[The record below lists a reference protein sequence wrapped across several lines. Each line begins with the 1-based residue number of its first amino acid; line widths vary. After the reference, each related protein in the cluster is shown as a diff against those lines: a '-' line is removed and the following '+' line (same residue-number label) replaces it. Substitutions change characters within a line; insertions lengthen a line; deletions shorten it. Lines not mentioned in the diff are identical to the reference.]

1 MKSILRVCRDLFPRL
16 GLPRWSVPVLLLL
29 GVATALT
36 EGLSISLL
44 IPLIQPVT
52 PDSSSRIA
60 HWLGGLFGDVPPAS
74 RGWVIGAAIFA
85 GVLLKNA
92 LSFGYTLL
100 FQWLNAGANH
110 QLRCGILREVL
121 RVSQGWLDRQD
132 SGRLLHVLN
141 HETSRANA
149 AFAVLAGMFIN
160 LCMIGIFGVL
170 LCLISWQLT
179 LVTAG
184 ALLVISWV
192 IRTLTWRARG
202 LGDLAAAAN
211 ARMTQRTVDLFAGLR
226 LVRTFGREAHEA
238 ERFERS
244 SEEVRR
250 TFFSID
256 RVSSLVPPA
265 SEILTLLLLLGILA
279 SATPTPGALAGTL
292 AFLVLL
298 YRLHP
303 RVRQLDLDR
312 VTLSSLASAVEE
324 VHALL
329 LPEGKTYLTNGSTR
343 LTGGPWEVRFEDV
356 ALRYETGTTPALG
369 GVSFTIPARQTTALV
384 GPSGAGKS
392 SIISLLCRFYDS
404 TAGRVTVDGT
414 ALTALDLPWWRS
426 RLAVVSQ
433 EVHLFNASVAENIAY
448 GKLDASRAE
457 IEEAARRAHA
467 YDFIAA
473 LPQGFDSPLGERGLR
488 LSGGQRQRLALARA
502 FIRDP
507 EVLILDEATNALDL
521 IAEQLVHDALQA
533 FGGSRTVV
541 IVAHRLSTI
550 EHADHVVVLE
560 AGQVAEQGTL
570 SVLRASGGLY
580 ARLEKLQFRKHS
592 AGVEAPFAMPT

>member
-1 MKSILRVCRDLFPRL
+1 MRSILRVCRDLFPRL
-16 GLPRWSVPVLLLL
+16 GLPRWSVAVLLLL
-29 GVATALT
+29 GLATALT

-44 IPLIQPVT
+44 IPLLQPVP
-52 PDSSSRIA
+52 PDSSA
-60 HWLGGLFGDVPPAS
+60 HITRWLGRLFGDVPPES
-74 RGWVIGAAIFA
+74 RGWVIGATIFA

-92 LSFGYTLL
+92 LSFCYTLL

-110 QLRCGILREVL
+110 QLRCGILREIL
-121 RVSQGWLDRQD
+121 RASQGWLDRQD
-132 SGRLLHVLN
+132 SGRLLHALN
-141 HETSRANA
+141 HETWRANA
-149 AFAVLAGMFIN
+149 AFAVLAGLFIN
-160 LCMIGIFGVL
+160 VCMIAIFGVL
-170 LCLISWQLT
+170 LCLISWRLT

-184 ALLVISWV
+184 AMLVISWV
-192 IRTLTWRARG
+192 IRTLTWRARR

-211 ARMTQRTVDLFAGLR
+211 ATMTQRAVDLFAGLR
-226 LVRTFGREAHEA
+226 LVRTFGREAYEA
-238 ERFERS
+238 ERFEQS

-250 TFFSID
+250 TFFNID
-256 RVSSLVPPA
+256 RVTSLVPPA
-265 SEILTLLLLLGILA
+265 SEILTLLLLLGLFSSAA
-279 SATPTPGALAGTL
+279 SQPGALAGTL

-329 LPEGKTYLTNGSTR
+329 LPEGKTYLTNGPAK
-343 LTGGPWEVRFEDV
+343 LTGGPWDVRFEDV
-356 ALRYETGTTPALG
+356 ALRYETGATPALG
-369 GVSFTIPARQTTALV
+369 GVTFTIPARRTTALI

-392 SIISLLCRFYDS
+392 SVISLLCRFYDP

-448 GKLDASRAE
+448 GKLDATPAE
-457 IEEAARRAHA
+457 IEDAARRAHA

-473 LPQGFDSPLGERGLR
+473 LPQGFDTPLGERGLR

-521 IAEQLVHDALQA
+521 ISEQLVHDALQA

-541 IVAHRLSTI
+541 IVAHRLSTV

-560 AGQVAEQGTL
+560 AGHVAEQGSL
-570 SVLRASGGLY
+570 PDLRAAGGLF
-580 ARLEKLQFRKHS
+580 ARLEKLQFRERS
-592 AGVEAPFAMPT
+592 PETELALPG